1 MKDERFD
8 NKTITFATAIG
19 DVYKDEQER
28 GNYPKLELK
37 EDELTED
44 FTAMLWAQKT
54 LYTRITGE
62 DVDIFEFIS
71 ILNRLAIQRIG
82 EIWRQ
87 EWEEEQAGGRQES
100 HANPENERRP

>member
-1 MKDERFD
+1 MQNNKF
-8 NKTITFATAIG
+8 NSKTIVFATALSNA
-19 DVYKDEQER
+19 YKAEPER
-28 GNYPKLELK
+28 DDYPKLKLK

-44 FTAMLWAQKT
+44 FTAMLWAQKM

-62 DVDIFEFIS
+62 DVDIIEFLS
-71 ILNRLAIQRIG
+71 ILNRLTVQRLE